1 MEKDFSQ
8 KPGSSRRRTK
18 LPYFSR
24 DALLSRGELILYWT
38 LRRALSDQYLLTFKV
53 RAADLICCNEQDWER
68 GFGHMVAKHH
78 LDFVL
83 CDRAS
88 TAIVSVIELDDKSHA
103 LERRKRRD
111 KFLNLA
117 FRAARIPLIRFQA
130 SARYDAVEIRQT
142 IEQRV
147 LSSRSKAL
155 RRQSARK

>member
-1 MEKDFSQ
+1 MEKVFRQKRGASQ
-8 KPGSSRRRTK
+8 RRTK

-24 DALLSRGELILYWT
+24 DALLSRGELIFYWT
-38 LRRALSDQYLLTFKV
+38 LRRALRDKFLLTFKV

-68 GFGHMVAKHH
+68 GFGHMVSKHH

-103 LERRKRRD
+103 LESRRRRD
-111 KFLNLA
+111 KFLNSA
-117 FRAARIPLIRFQA
+117 FSAAGIPLIRFQA
-130 SARYDAVEIRQT
+130 SARYDVMEIRET

-147 LSSRSKAL
+147 LGSRSKAS
-155 RRQSARK
+155 RR